1 MGVMTQ
7 NVIDMLLIIIGLVVT
22 PIMFFRFPRL
32 SKSNRESYTSSLSI
46 IIPARNEEKSLPLL
60 LEDLCAQS
68 CQPLEIICVD
78 DDSSDST
85 AQIAES
91 FGVRVISLHDKPQ
104 GWLGKTWACHN
115 GANAAKGD
123 LLLFLD
129 ADVRLGPNAISRLL
143 ETYSEQNCTISVQPY
158 HVTEELYEQFSLPFN
173 LIQIAAN
180 GTTLPKQK
188 SVGLFGPVILI
199 SKNDHIK
206 IGGHESVRKNI
217 IEDIAL
223 GQKLK
228 EAGLPFDLFVGD
240 KDLSY
245 RMYNDGVRGLLQG
258 WIKNIAAGAA
268 KTHWYLFIEVFLA
281 ITSMASVPIH
291 IAAYSLSANY
301 KWLIL
306 YVVLYMIW
314 VLVLYILAQKAG
326 RFRLLP
332 IILYPILII
341 VLVCVFLVSML
352 KKIFGLKVVWKGR
365 AIN

>member
-1 MGVMTQ
+1 MAQ
-7 NVIDMLLIIIGLVVT
+7 NIIEVLLVLIGLMVT
-22 PIMFFRFPRL
+22 PILFFRFPRL
-32 SKSNRESYTSSLSI
+32 SKIHREDYTFNLSV
-46 IIPARNEEKSLPLL
+46 IIPARNEEESLPLL
-60 LEDLCAQS
+60 LEDLRVQS
-68 CQPLEIICVD
+68 CLPLEIICAD

-91 FGVRVISLHDKPQ
+91 FGIRVISLHDKPQ

-123 LLLFLD
+123 LLLFID
-129 ADVRLGPNAISRLL
+129 ADVRLGPNAIGRLL
-143 ETYSEQNCTISVQPY
+143 QTYSEQNCTISVQPY

-188 SVGLFGPVILI
+188 SVGLFGPMILI
-199 SKNDHIK
+199 SKIDHNK

-228 EAGLPFDLFVGD
+228 EAGLPYDLFVGD

-268 KTHWYLFIEVFLA
+268 KTHWYLFIAVFLA

-291 IAAYSLSANY
+291 IAAYSWSGDY

-306 YVVLYMIW
+306 YVALYMIW
-314 VLVLYILAQKAG
+314 VIVLYVLAQKAG
-326 RFRLLP
+326 RFH
-332 IILYPILII
+332 IISILFYPILII
-341 VLVCVFLVSML
+341 VLVCVFFVSMF